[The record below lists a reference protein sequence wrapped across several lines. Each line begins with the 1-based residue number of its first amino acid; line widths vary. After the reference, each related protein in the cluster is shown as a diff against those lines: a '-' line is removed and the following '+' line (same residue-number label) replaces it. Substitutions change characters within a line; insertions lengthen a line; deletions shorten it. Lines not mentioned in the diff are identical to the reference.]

1 MTRGII
7 ILYRQLFKICDVTF
21 FPIQG
26 GVVIPLYYS

>member
-1 MTRGII
+1 MTRELI
-7 ILYRQLFKICDVTF
+7 ILNSQLVKNCDVTF